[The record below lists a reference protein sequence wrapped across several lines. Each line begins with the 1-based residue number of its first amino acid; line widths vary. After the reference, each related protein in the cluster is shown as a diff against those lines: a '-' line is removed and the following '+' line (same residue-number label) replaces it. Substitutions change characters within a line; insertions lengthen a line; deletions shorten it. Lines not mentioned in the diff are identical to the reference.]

1 MSEIFDIRAIYD
13 EQDPGN
19 DHDPNPSCLDQ
30 YDYDS
35 WPDWFPMDKIDEL
48 EKLGAVGYTPEKVAI
63 YFGVR
68 QDVFMQAWLSENSPI
83 RYHFERGI
91 LVNEA
96 QEAIAMQTAAN
107 SGNTTQGQRLDKRR
121 YEINFQNLKER
132 ICYGKE

>member
-1 MSEIFDIRAIYD
+1 MSNVFDIKAMYPD
-13 EQDPGN
+13 SEPS
-19 DHDPNPSCLDQ
+19 PSCLDKFNIE
-30 YDYDS
+30 D
-35 WPDWFPMDKIDEL
+35 WPDWFPLDKVDEL
-48 EKLGAVGYTPEKVAI
+48 EKLAAVGYTPGKVAV

-68 QDVFMQAWLSENSPI
+68 EEIFMQEWMKENSPI

-107 SGNTTQGQRLDKRR
+107 AGNTTQGQRLDKRR
-121 YEINFQNLKER
+121 FEISFNNMKER